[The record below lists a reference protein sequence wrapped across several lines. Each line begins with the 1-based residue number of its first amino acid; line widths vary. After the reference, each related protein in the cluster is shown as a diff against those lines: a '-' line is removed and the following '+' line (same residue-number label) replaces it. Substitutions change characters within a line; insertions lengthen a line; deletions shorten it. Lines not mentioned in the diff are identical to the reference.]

1 MASGEEREDG
11 EVIIAGPEDRRQ
23 TVLPEGDDRHVVAL
37 ASGLLGSPEQLE
49 GKDGSPR
56 PQATWSDWVFLH
68 TETCWAHLPREAL
81 SLSQSY
87 FQLSSRIRAQ
97 WHSQT
102 PIEFESDY
110 HSPAVKGQ
118 TDSQC

>member
-1 MASGEEREDG
+1 MASREEREDG

-23 TVLPEGDDRHVVAL
+23 TVLPEGDDRHMVAL
-37 ASGLLGSPEQLE
+37 ASVLLGSLEQLE
-49 GKDGSPR
+49 GKNGSPR
-56 PQATWSDWVFLH
+56 LQATWSDWIFLH

-81 SLSQSY
+81 SLRQAY

-102 PIEFESDY
+102 PTEFESDCQ
-110 HSPAVKGQ
+110 SPTIKEQ
-118 TDSQC
+118 SDSRC